1 MTHEEIIEKLK
12 DDENYYGDFGNQFL
26 SNSDIG
32 TLFTNPLEFKKQSV
46 NSVNLVIGS
55 YLHTCVLEPHKLD
68 SFKIIDASNRNVKRY
83 KEESEGEICLLSHE
97 ADHVYRMRDTLMK
110 NTIIRDLIIGSRKET
125 EVLYEMPGIS
135 EIDGHMWKGKADVIN
150 KDERLVIDLKSTSD
164 ISNFYYSAKKYNY
177 DSQAYLYNH
186 IFGMPLIFVVI
197 DKKSLK
203 INIFEVSNE
212 TLQRGEE
219 KVQKAVDIFNL
230 YHNTNG
236 FNPNEYIETKIL

>member
-12 DDENYYGDFGNQFL
+12 EDENYYGDFGKQFL

-32 TLFTNPLEFKKQSV
+32 TLFTNPLEFQRQSV

-68 SFKIIDASNRNVKRY
+68 SFRIIDASNRNVKRY
-83 KEESEGEICLLSHE
+83 KEESEGEICLLKHE
-97 ADHVYRMRDTLMK
+97 ADRVYQMRDALMK

-125 EVLYEMPGIS
+125 EVLYEMPGIA
-135 EIDGHMWKGKADVIN
+135 EINGHMWKGKADVIN

-164 ISNFYYSAKKYNY
+164 IDNFYYSAKKYNY
-177 DSQAYLYNH
+177 DSQAYIYNQ
-186 IFGMPLIFVVI
+186 IFGVPLIFVVI

-203 INIFEVSNE
+203 INIFEVSDE

-219 KVQKAVDIFNL
+219 KVEKACSIFDL
-230 YHNTNG
+230 YYNTNG